1 MFLEGGESTT
11 MIFEHHTFSP
21 DMSKGL
27 PIELW
32 DPHMPINKRK
42 SAVLSP
48 LGQLLKTEIDNQY
61 RDPDLSNRQTK
72 LATKSSVETFLRPLQ
87 GSLSSMQVLND
98 ERGGAREQTENQHQS
113 AEISS
118 TFSAGRSFG
127 IGNPVNVL
135 LPISI
140 GGSPL
145 SVQEEPPSPPTVAP
159 VEQRQIAHMT
169 FQIYVQTGVALTL
182 VLMWLLGAFR
192 RPHLE

>member
-1 MFLEGGESTT
+1 
-11 MIFEHHTFSP
+11 
-21 DMSKGL
+21 MSEGL
-27 PIELW
+27 PVELW

-48 LGQLLKTEIDNQY
+48 LGQLLKTELDNQY

-72 LATKSSVETFLRPLQ
+72 LVTKSSVETPLRPLR

-98 ERGGAREQTENQHQS
+98 ERGGAREQTPTGERTKVKTENQHQS
-113 AEISS
+113 AETSS
-118 TFSAGRSFG
+118 MFSASSSFG
-127 IGNPVNVL
+127 IGNPVNDF

-140 GGSPL
+140 GGSLL
-145 SVQEEPPSPPTVAP
+145 SAQVEPPSPPTVAP
-159 VEQRQIAHMT
+159 VEQRQIAHMA
-169 FQIYVQTGVALTL
+169 FQRYVQTGVALTL